1 MAHIDIGQNSV
12 LNLYSDVEVSDGLQ
26 VAFSSA
32 AAQYNYFSKRLVK
45 QYTGMSYVYR
55 NGVVKIQ
62 DTPQVVARANYISFN
77 NPSFES
83 KPIYAR
89 ITDYQYVNNATVKI
103 TYAIDW
109 FQTFMFDVSYRS
121 CQIQREHLSDADW
134 AKAVANPWRHDI
146 LELETGEN
154 FHFTEDDRPQ
164 ISTKER
170 VHYLQCPDDSTDCYV
185 MLALSPFSFDVTPP
199 EDIDPDN
206 PPRTPEDDL
215 GTWLRLFTFHN
226 IDTALADDDF
236 NQIVVRA
243 DDVRDGLPAALN
255 IYIFKINVPYQSIF
269 TGMNDSW
276 QVPKMMI
283 DGVLDDLT
291 AMGRTSQIV
300 ALYYAPKATV
310 RAFLGDSDTA
320 KNIFSVDNINARTCI
335 ASNPKMKRFP
345 FSYLTVE
352 SPSGN
357 RKEFHYEKFA
367 DPTNQ
372 IDFYLLGS
380 FNGFPFLSLVPYNY
394 GQGNPSAGGVF
405 DKTGFNITERL
416 DYAEVPQLSYTTDG
430 FLSYISSQYQQAQ
443 VNQSTPVQLAR
454 MGEFM
459 GGAATAAASLAPTLA
474 GGALNGLTASGALSD
489 TRPVGAGMAA
499 LGSTLSNVSQ
509 GDNSKAGAAA
519 GAAMMAHA
527 VASNLSD
534 ANVRSAMGANIGL
547 GSPIYNF
554 DTERSL
560 YDNDIY
566 HAGTAGGFPAYKLA
580 RFYYQFYFKT
590 LTPAWTEIVDNYFNA
605 FGYNSGRIGIPRIVN
620 FIHGGG
626 DQPHFVTYDGAPTTY
641 VKTTD
646 CHVISTMMP
655 VSLDIEALF
664 NAGCRFIKGDGR

>member
-12 LNLYSDVEVSDGLQ
+12 LNLYSNVEVSDGLQ

-62 DTPQVVARANYISFN
+62 DTPQVVAQANYISFN

-164 ISTKER
+164 IATSER
-170 VHYLQCPDDSTDCYV
+170 VYYLQCPDDSPECYI
-185 MLALSPFSFDVTPP
+185 MLALSPFSFSYKVGDK
-199 EDIDPDN
+199 
-206 PPRTPEDDL
+206 TPEADMYN
-215 GTWLRLFTFHN
+215 WLRGFKNN
-226 IDTALADDDF
+226 IADKLADDDF
-236 NQIVVRA
+236 GQLVIRA
-243 DDVRDGLPAALN
+243 DDVLDGLPTSLN
-255 IYIFKINVPYQSIF
+255 IYIFKANDVYQSLF
-269 TGMNDSW
+269 TDMDDAWS
-276 QVPKMMI
+276 VPKKRL

-310 RAFLGDSDTA
+310 RAFLGDSNTA
-320 KNIFSVDNINARTCI
+320 KNIVSIDNLNARTCNS
-335 ASNPKMKRFP
+335 SNPKMKRFP

-367 DPTNQ
+367 AAVNS

-394 GQGNPSAGGVF
+394 GQGNPSAGAVF

-416 DYAEVPQLSYTTDG
+416 DYVEVPQLSYTTDG
-430 FLSYISSQYQQAQ
+430 FLSYVSSQYQLAQA
-443 VNQSTPVQLAR
+443 NQSTPVQLAR

-527 VASNLSD
+527 VAANFSD
-534 ANVRSAMGANIGL
+534 ANVRAAMGANTGL

-566 HAGTAGGFPAYKLA
+566 HAGTAGGFPAYKLE

-605 FGYNSGRIGIPRIVN
+605 FGYNSGRIGIPRVVN
-620 FIHGGG
+620 FIHGSG

-655 VSLDIEALF
+655 VSQYIEGLF

>member
-12 LNLYSDVEVSDGLQ
+12 LNLYSNVEVSEGLQ

-32 AAQYNYFSKRLVK
+32 AAQYNYFSRRLVK

-134 AKAVANPWRHDI
+134 TKAVANPWRHDI

-164 ISTKER
+164 ISTSER
-170 VHYLQCPDDSTDCYV
+170 VHYLQCPDDSPECYI
-185 MLALSPFSFDVTPP
+185 MLALSPFSFSYNVGDK
-199 EDIDPDN
+199 
-206 PPRTPEDDL
+206 TPEADMYN
-215 GTWLRLFTFHN
+215 WLRGFKNN
-226 IDTALADDDF
+226 ISDKLASDDF
-236 NQIVVRA
+236 GQLVVRA
-243 DDVRDGLPAALN
+243 DDVLDGLPASLN
-255 IYIFKINVPYQSIF
+255 IYIFKADDVYQSLF
-269 TGMNDSW
+269 TDMDEAWS
-276 QVPKMMI
+276 VPKKRL

-310 RAFLGDSDTA
+310 RAFLGGSDTA
-320 KNIFSVDNINARTCI
+320 KNIFSIDNINARTCN

-367 DPTNQ
+367 AAADG

-380 FNGFPFLSLVPYNY
+380 FNGFPFLSLIPYNY
-394 GQGNPSAGGVF
+394 GQGNPSAAGIF

-443 VNQSTPVQLAR
+443 ANQSTPVQLAR

-527 VASNLSD
+527 VSANFSD

-605 FGYNSGRIGIPRIVN
+605 FGYNSGRIGIPRVVN
-620 FIHGGG
+620 FIHGSG

-655 VSLDIEALF
+655 VSQDIEALF

>member
-12 LNLYSDVEVSDGLQ
+12 LNLYSNVEVSDGLQ

-55 NGVVKIQ
+55 NGVVKVQ

-164 ISTKER
+164 ISTSER
-170 VHYLQCPDDSTDCYV
+170 VHYLQCPDDSPECYI
-185 MLALSPFSFDVTPP
+185 MLALSPFSFSYNVGDK
-199 EDIDPDN
+199 
-206 PPRTPEDDL
+206 TPEADMYN
-215 GTWLRLFTFHN
+215 WLRGFKNHITEK
-226 IDTALADDDF
+226 LASDDF
-236 NQIVVRA
+236 GQLVVRA
-243 DDVRDGLPAALN
+243 DDVLDGLPASLN
-255 IYIFKINVPYQSIF
+255 IYIFKADDVYQSLY
-269 TGMNDSW
+269 TDMDEAWS
-276 QVPKMMI
+276 VPKKRL

-310 RAFLGDSDTA
+310 RAFLGGSNTA
-320 KNIFSVDNINARTCI
+320 KNIFSIDNLNARTCN

-367 DPTNQ
+367 DAANS

-443 VNQSTPVQLAR
+443 ANQSMPVQLAR

-474 GGALNGLTASGALSD
+474 GGALNGLTVSGALSD

-527 VASNLSD
+527 VASNFSD
-534 ANVRSAMGANIGL
+534 ANVRASMGANVGL

-566 HAGTAGGFPAYKLA
+566 HAGTAGGFPAYKLS

-605 FGYNSGRIGIPRIVN
+605 FGYNSGRIGIPRVVN
-620 FIHGGG
+620 FIHGSG
-626 DQPHFVTYDGAPTTY
+626 DQPHFVTYDGTPTTY

-655 VSLDIEALF
+655 VSQDIEALF

>member
-32 AAQYNYFSKRLVK
+32 TAQYNYFSKRLVK

-109 FQTFMFDVSYRS
+109 FQTFMFNVSYRS

-154 FHFTEDDRPQ
+154 FHFTDDDRPQ
-164 ISTKER
+164 ISTNER
-170 VHYLQCPDDSTDCYV
+170 VHYLQCPDDSPECYI
-185 MLALSPFSFDVTPP
+185 MLALSPFSFSYNVGDK
-199 EDIDPDN
+199 
-206 PPRTPEDDL
+206 TPEADMYN
-215 GTWLRLFTFHN
+215 WLVGFKNN
-226 IDTALADDDF
+226 IAEKLASDDF
-236 NQIVVRA
+236 GQLVVRA
-243 DDVRDGLPAALN
+243 DDVLDGLPTSLN
-255 IYIFKINVPYQSIF
+255 IYIFKADDVYRSLY
-269 TGMNDSW
+269 TDMDEAWS
-276 QVPKMMI
+276 VPKKRI

-291 AMGRTSQIV
+291 AMGRSSQIV

-310 RAFLGDSDTA
+310 RAFLGGSDTA
-320 KNIFSVDNINARTCI
+320 KNVFRVDNLNARTCN

-405 DKTGFNITERL
+405 DKTGFDITERL

-443 VNQSTPVQLAR
+443 ANQSTPVQLAR

-527 VASNLSD
+527 VASNFSD
-534 ANVRSAMGANIGL
+534 ANVRAAMGANVGL
-547 GSPIYNF
+547 GSPVYNF

-566 HAGTAGGFPAYKLA
+566 HAGTAGGFPAYKLG
-580 RFYYQFYFKT
+580 RFYYQLYFKT

-605 FGYNSGRIGIPRIVN
+605 FGYNSGRIGIPRVVN
-620 FIHGGG
+620 FINGEG

-655 VSLDIEALF
+655 VSQDIEALF

>member
-32 AAQYNYFSKRLVK
+32 AAQYNYFRKRLVK

-62 DTPQVVARANYISFN
+62 DTPQVVAKANYISFN

-121 CQIQREHLSDADW
+121 CQIQREHLSETDW
-134 AKAVANPWRHDI
+134 TKAVANPWRHDI

-170 VHYLQCPDDSTDCYV
+170 VHYLQCPDDSPECYI
-185 MLALSPFSFDVTPP
+185 MLALSPFSFSYNIGDK
-199 EDIDPDN
+199 
-206 PPRTPEDDL
+206 TPEADMFN
-215 GTWLRLFTFHN
+215 WLKGFKNN
-226 IDTALADDDF
+226 IADKLANDDF
-236 NQIVVRA
+236 GQLVVRA
-243 DDVRDGLPAALN
+243 DDVLDGLPASLN
-255 IYIFKINVPYQSIF
+255 IYIFKADDVYQSLF
-269 TGMNDSW
+269 TDMDGAWS
-276 QVPKMMI
+276 VPKTRI

-310 RAFLGDSDTA
+310 RAFLGGSDTA
-320 KNIFSVDNINARTCI
+320 KNIFSVDNLNARTCN

-367 DPTNQ
+367 DPANQ
-372 IDFYLLGS
+372 IDFFLLGS

-405 DKTGFNITERL
+405 DKTGFDITERL
-416 DYAEVPQLSYTTDG
+416 DYVEMPQLSYTTDG
-430 FLSYISSQYQQAQ
+430 FLTYISSQYQLAQA
-443 VNQSTPVQLAR
+443 NQSTPVQLAR

-459 GGAATAAASLAPTLA
+459 SGAATAAASLAPTLA

-489 TRPVGAGMAA
+489 TRPVGAGMTA

-509 GDNSKAGAAA
+509 GDNSKAGAVA

-527 VASNLSD
+527 VASNFSD
-534 ANVRSAMGANIGL
+534 ANVRAAMGANVGL

-566 HAGTAGGFPAYKLA
+566 HAGTAGGFPAYKLG

-605 FGYNSGRIGIPRIVN
+605 FGYNSGRIGIPRVVN
-620 FIHGGG
+620 FIHGDG

-655 VSLDIEALF
+655 VSQNIEALF

>member
-12 LNLYSDVEVSDGLQ
+12 LNLYSNVEVSDGLQ

-62 DTPQVVARANYISFN
+62 DTPQVVAQANYISFN

-134 AKAVANPWRHDI
+134 AKAVDNPWRHDI

-154 FHFTEDDRPQ
+154 FHFTEDDRPN
-164 ISTKER
+164 ILTTER
-170 VHYLQCPDDSTDCYV
+170 VHYLQCPDDSPECYI
-185 MLALSPFSFDVTPP
+185 MLALSPFSFKYNVGDK
-199 EDIDPDN
+199 
-206 PPRTPEDDL
+206 TPEADMYN
-215 GTWLRLFTFHN
+215 WLQGFKNN
-226 IDTALADDDF
+226 ISDKLANDDF
-236 NQIVVRA
+236 GQLVVRA
-243 DDVRDGLPAALN
+243 DDVLDGLPASLN
-255 IYIFKINVPYQSIF
+255 IYIFKEGDVYQSLY
-269 TGMNDSW
+269 TDMDEVWS
-276 QVPKMMI
+276 VPKKRL

-310 RAFLGDSDTA
+310 RAFLGDSHTE
-320 KNIFSVDNINARTCI
+320 KNIFSVDNLNARTCN

-357 RKEFHYEKFA
+357 RKEFHYEKFVGA
-367 DPTNQ
+367 ANS
-372 IDFYLLGS
+372 INFYLLGS

-394 GQGNPSAGGVF
+394 GQGNPSAVIF
-405 DKTGFNITERL
+405 DKTGFDITERL
-416 DYAEVPQLSYTTDG
+416 DYTEVPQLSYTTDG

-443 VNQSTPVQLAR
+443 ANQSTPVQLAR

-474 GGALNGLTASGALSD
+474 GGALNGLAASGALSD

-499 LGSTLSNVSQ
+499 IGSTLSNVSQ

-527 VASNLSD
+527 MASNFSD
-534 ANVRSAMGANIGL
+534 ANVRAAMGANVGL

-566 HAGTAGGFPAYKLA
+566 HAGTAGSFPAYKLS

-620 FIHGGG
+620 FIHGSG
-626 DQPHFVTYDGAPTTY
+626 DQPHFVPYDGAPTTY

-655 VSLDIEALF
+655 VSQDIEALF

>member
-12 LNLYSDVEVSDGLQ
+12 LNLYSNVEVSEGLQ

-32 AAQYNYFSKRLVK
+32 SAQYNYFSRRLVK

-164 ISTKER
+164 ISTNER
-170 VHYLQCPDDSTDCYV
+170 VHYLQCPDDSPDCYI
-185 MLALSPFSFDVTPP
+185 MLALSPFSFSYNVGDK
-199 EDIDPDN
+199 
-206 PPRTPEDDL
+206 TPEADMYN
-215 GTWLRLFTFHN
+215 WLRGFKNN
-226 IDTALADDDF
+226 IAEKLASDDF
-236 NQIVVRA
+236 GQLVVRA
-243 DDVRDGLPAALN
+243 DDVLDGLPASLN
-255 IYIFKINVPYQSIF
+255 IYIFKADDVYQSLF
-269 TGMNDSW
+269 TDMDEAWS
-276 QVPKMMI
+276 VPKKRL

-310 RAFLGDSDTA
+310 RAFLGGSDTA
-320 KNIFSVDNINARTCI
+320 KNIFSVDNINARTCN

-367 DPTNQ
+367 AAANG

-380 FNGFPFLSLVPYNY
+380 FNGFPFLSLIPYNY
-394 GQGNPSAGGVF
+394 GQGNPSAAGIS

-443 VNQSTPVQLAR
+443 ANQSTPVQLAR

-527 VASNLSD
+527 VSANFSD

-605 FGYNSGRIGIPRIVN
+605 FGYNSGRIGIPRVVN
-620 FIHGGG
+620 FIHGNG

-655 VSLDIEALF
+655 VSQDIEALF

>member
-1 MAHIDIGQNSV
+1 MAHIDIGQDSV
-12 LNLYSDVEVSDGLQ
+12 LNLYSNVEVSDGLQ

-32 AAQYNYFSKRLVK
+32 VQQYNYFSNRLVK

-62 DTPQVVARANYISFN
+62 DAPQVVARANYISFN

-164 ISTKER
+164 ILTSER
-170 VHYLQCPDDSTDCYV
+170 VYYLQCPDDSPECYV
-185 MLALSPFSFDVTPP
+185 MLALSPFSFSYNVGDK
-199 EDIDPDN
+199 
-206 PPRTPEDDL
+206 TPEADMYN
-215 GTWLRLFTFHN
+215 WLRGFKNN
-226 IDTALADDDF
+226 IAEKLASDDF
-236 NQIVVRA
+236 GQLVVRA
-243 DDVRDGLPAALN
+243 DDVFDGLPASLN
-255 IYIFKINVPYQSIF
+255 IYIFKADDVYQSLF
-269 TGMNDSW
+269 TDMDEAWS
-276 QVPKMMI
+276 VPKKRL

-310 RAFLGDSDTA
+310 RAFLGGSDTE
-320 KNIFSVDNINARTCI
+320 KNIFRVDNLNARTCN

-367 DPTNQ
+367 GAANG

-405 DKTGFNITERL
+405 DNTGFDITERL

-443 VNQSTPVQLAR
+443 ANQSTPVQLAR

-459 GGAATAAASLAPTLA
+459 GGAATTAASLAPTLA

-519 GAAMMAHA
+519 GVAMMAH
-527 VASNLSD
+527 VLASNFSD
-534 ANVRSAMGANIGL
+534 ANVRAAMGANVGL

-566 HAGTAGGFPAYKLA
+566 HAGTAGGFPAYKLG

-605 FGYNSGRIGIPRIVN
+605 FGYNSGRIGIPRVVN
-620 FIHGGG
+620 FIHGSG

-655 VSLDIEALF
+655 VSQDIEALF

>member
-12 LNLYSDVEVSDGLQ
+12 LNLYSNVEVSDGLQ

-164 ISTKER
+164 ILTNER
-170 VHYLQCPDDSTDCYV
+170 VHYLQCPDDSPDCYV
-185 MLALSPFSFDVTPP
+185 MLALSPFSFSYNVGDK
-199 EDIDPDN
+199 
-206 PPRTPEDDL
+206 TPEADMYN
-215 GTWLRLFTFHN
+215 WLMGFKN
-226 IDTALADDDF
+226 NVAEKLANDDF
-236 NQIVVRA
+236 GHLVVRA
-243 DDVRDGLPAALN
+243 DDVFDGLPASLN
-255 IYIFKINVPYQSIF
+255 IYIFEAGDVYQSLF
-269 TGMNDSW
+269 TDMDEAWS
-276 QVPKMMI
+276 VPKKRLA
-283 DGVLDDLT
+283 GVLDDLT

-310 RAFLGDSDTA
+310 RAFLGGSDTA
-320 KNIFSVDNINARTCI
+320 KNIFSVDNLNARTCN

-367 DPTNQ
+367 DPTTQ
-372 IDFYLLGS
+372 IDFFLLGS

-394 GQGNPSAGGVF
+394 GQGNPSAVVF
-405 DKTGFNITERL
+405 DKTGFDITERL

-443 VNQSTPVQLAR
+443 ANQSTPVQLAR

-509 GDNSKAGAAA
+509 GDNSKAGAVA

-527 VASNLSD
+527 VASNFSD
-534 ANVRSAMGANIGL
+534 ANVRAAMGANVGL
-547 GSPIYNF
+547 GSPVYNF
-554 DTERSL
+554 DMERSL

-566 HAGTAGGFPAYKLA
+566 HAGTAGGFPAYKLG

-605 FGYNSGRIGIPRIVN
+605 FGYNSGRIGIPRVVN
-620 FIHGGG
+620 FINGSG

-655 VSLDIEALF
+655 VSQDIEALF

>member
-12 LNLYSDVEVSDGLQ
+12 LNLYSNVEVSDGLQ

-32 AAQYNYFSKRLVK
+32 TAQYNYFSKRLVK

-164 ISTKER
+164 ISTNER
-170 VHYLQCPDDSTDCYV
+170 VHYLQCPDDSPDCYV
-185 MLALSPFSFDVTPP
+185 MLALSPFSFPYNVGDK
-199 EDIDPDN
+199 
-206 PPRTPEDDL
+206 TPEADMYN
-215 GTWLRLFTFHN
+215 WLMGFKNN
-226 IDTALADDDF
+226 ISDKLANDDF
-236 NQIVVRA
+236 GQLVVRA
-243 DDVRDGLPAALN
+243 DDVLDGLPASLN
-255 IYIFKINVPYQSIF
+255 IYIFKADDVYQSLF
-269 TGMNDSW
+269 TDMDEAWS
-276 QVPKMMI
+276 VPKKRL

-310 RAFLGDSDTA
+310 RAFLGGSDTA
-320 KNIFSVDNINARTCI
+320 KNVFSVDNINARTCN

-367 DPTNQ
+367 AAADG

-380 FNGFPFLSLVPYNY
+380 FNGFPFLSLIPYNY
-394 GQGNPSAGGVF
+394 GQGNPSAAGIF
-405 DKTGFNITERL
+405 DTTGFNITERL

-430 FLSYISSQYQQAQ
+430 FLSYISSRYQQAQ
-443 VNQSTPVQLAR
+443 ANQSTPVQLAR

-459 GGAATAAASLAPTLA
+459 GSAATMAASLAPTLA

-527 VASNLSD
+527 VSANFSD

-605 FGYNSGRIGIPRIVN
+605 FGYNSGRIGIPRVVN

-655 VSLDIEALF
+655 VSQGIEALF

>member
-12 LNLYSDVEVSDGLQ
+12 LNLYSNVEVSDGLQ

-164 ISTKER
+164 IATSER
-170 VHYLQCPDDSTDCYV
+170 VHYLQCPDDSPDCYI
-185 MLALSPFSFDVTPP
+185 MLALSPFSFSYNVGDK
-199 EDIDPDN
+199 
-206 PPRTPEDDL
+206 TPEADMYN
-215 GTWLRLFTFHN
+215 WLRGFKNN
-226 IDTALADDDF
+226 ISDKLANDDF
-236 NQIVVRA
+236 GQLVVRA
-243 DDVRDGLPAALN
+243 DDVLDGLPASLN
-255 IYIFKINVPYQSIF
+255 IYIFKADDVYQSLF
-269 TGMNDSW
+269 TDMDEAWS
-276 QVPKMMI
+276 VPKKRL

-310 RAFLGDSDTA
+310 RAFLGGSDTA
-320 KNIFSVDNINARTCI
+320 KNVFSIDNLNARTCN

-367 DPTNQ
+367 AASNS
-372 IDFYLLGS
+372 IEFYLLGS
-380 FNGFPFLSLVPYNY
+380 FNGFPFLSLIPYNY
-394 GQGNPSAGGVF
+394 GQGNPSAAGIF

-443 VNQSTPVQLAR
+443 ANQSTPVQLAR

-459 GGAATAAASLAPTLA
+459 GGAATVAASLAPTLA

-527 VASNLSD
+527 VSANFSD

-605 FGYNSGRIGIPRIVN
+605 FGYNSGRIGIPRVVN
-620 FIHGGG
+620 FIHGSG

-655 VSLDIEALF
+655 VSQDIEALF

>member
-12 LNLYSDVEVSDGLQ
+12 LNLYSNVEVSDGLQ

-32 AAQYNYFSKRLVK
+32 TAQYNYFSKRLVK

-121 CQIQREHLSDADW
+121 CQIQREHLSEADW
-134 AKAVANPWRHDI
+134 TKAVADPWRHDI

-164 ISTKER
+164 ISTNER
-170 VHYLQCPDDSTDCYV
+170 VHYLQCPDDSPECYV
-185 MLALSPFSFDVTPP
+185 MLALSPFSFSYNAGDK
-199 EDIDPDN
+199 
-206 PPRTPEDDL
+206 TPEADMYN
-215 GTWLRLFTFHN
+215 WLRGFKNN
-226 IDTALADDDF
+226 ISDKLVNDDF
-236 NQIVVRA
+236 GQLVVRA
-243 DDVRDGLPAALN
+243 DDVLDGLPASLN
-255 IYIFKINVPYQSIF
+255 IYIFKEDDVYQSLF
-269 TGMNDSW
+269 TDMDAAWS
-276 QVPKMMI
+276 VPKKRL

-310 RAFLGDSDTA
+310 RAFLGGSDTA
-320 KNIFSVDNINARTCI
+320 KNIFSVDNLNARTCN

-357 RKEFHYEKFA
+357 RKEFHYEKFTA
-367 DPTNQ
+367 PTNQ
-372 IDFYLLGS
+372 IDFFLLGS

-394 GQGNPSAGGVF
+394 GQGNPSAAVF
-405 DKTGFNITERL
+405 DKTGFDITERL

-443 VNQSTPVQLAR
+443 ANQSTPVQLAR

-459 GGAATAAASLAPTLA
+459 GGATTAAASLAPTLA

-527 VASNLSD
+527 IASNFSD
-534 ANVRSAMGANIGL
+534 ANVRAAMGASVGL

-566 HAGTAGGFPAYKLA
+566 HAGTAGGFPAYKLR

-605 FGYNSGRIGIPRIVN
+605 FGYNSGRIGIPRVVN
-620 FIHGGG
+620 FINGEG

-655 VSLDIEALF
+655 VSQDIEALF

>member
-12 LNLYSDVEVSDGLQ
+12 LNLYSNVEVSEGLQ

-89 ITDYQYVNNATVKI
+89 IVDYQYVNNATVKI
-103 TYAIDW
+103 AYAVDW

-164 ISTKER
+164 ISTNER
-170 VHYLQCPDDSTDCYV
+170 VHYLQCPDDSPECYI
-185 MLALSPFSFDVTPP
+185 MLALSPFSFSYNVGDK
-199 EDIDPDN
+199 
-206 PPRTPEDDL
+206 TPEADMYN
-215 GTWLRLFTFHN
+215 WLRGFKNN
-226 IDTALADDDF
+226 IAEKLASDDF
-236 NQIVVRA
+236 GQLVVRA
-243 DDVRDGLPAALN
+243 DDVLDGLPASLN
-255 IYIFKINVPYQSIF
+255 IYIFKADDVYQSLF
-269 TGMNDSW
+269 TDMDEAWS
-276 QVPKMMI
+276 VPKKRL

-310 RAFLGDSDTA
+310 RAFLGGSDTA
-320 KNIFSVDNINARTCI
+320 KNIFSIDNINARTCN

-367 DPTNQ
+367 AAANG

-380 FNGFPFLSLVPYNY
+380 FNGFPFLSLIPYNY
-394 GQGNPSAGGVF
+394 GQGNPSAAGIS

-443 VNQSTPVQLAR
+443 ANQSTPVQLAR

-527 VASNLSD
+527 VSANFSD

-605 FGYNSGRIGIPRIVN
+605 FGYNSGRIGIPRVVN
-620 FIHGGG
+620 FIHGSG
-626 DQPHFVTYDGAPTTY
+626 DQPHFVAYDGAPTTY

-655 VSLDIEALF
+655 VSQDIEALF

>member
-12 LNLYSDVEVSDGLQ
+12 LNLYSNVEVSDGLQ

-32 AAQYNYFSKRLVK
+32 SAQYNYFSKRRVK

-121 CQIQREHLSDADW
+121 CQIQREHLSDSDW
-134 AKAVANPWRHDI
+134 TKAVANPWRHDI

-164 ISTKER
+164 VSTNER
-170 VHYLQCPDDSTDCYV
+170 VHYLQCPDDSPECYI
-185 MLALSPFSFDVTPP
+185 MLALSPFSFSYNVGDK
-199 EDIDPDN
+199 
-206 PPRTPEDDL
+206 TPEADMYN
-215 GTWLRLFTFHN
+215 WLRGFRNN
-226 IDTALADDDF
+226 IADKLASDDF
-236 NQIVVRA
+236 GQLVVRA
-243 DDVRDGLPAALN
+243 DDVLDGLPASLN
-255 IYIFKINVPYQSIF
+255 IYIFKADDVYQSLF
-269 TGMNDSW
+269 TDMDEVWS
-276 QVPKMMI
+276 VPKKRI

-310 RAFLGDSDTA
+310 RAFLGGSDTA
-320 KNIFSVDNINARTCI
+320 KNIFSVGNLNARTCN

-352 SPSGN
+352 SPAGN

-367 DPTNQ
+367 AAADG
-372 IDFYLLGS
+372 IEFYLLGS
-380 FNGFPFLSLVPYNY
+380 FNGFPFLSLIPYNY
-394 GQGNPSAGGVF
+394 GQGNPSAAGVF

-443 VNQSTPVQLAR
+443 ANQSTPVQLAR

-459 GGAATAAASLAPTLA
+459 GGAATTAASLAPTLA

-499 LGSTLSNVSQ
+499 IGSTLSNVSQ

-519 GAAMMAHA
+519 GAAMMAHV
-527 VASNLSD
+527 VAANFSD
-534 ANVRSAMGANIGL
+534 ANVRSAMGANTGL

-566 HAGTAGGFPAYKLA
+566 HAGTAGGFPAYKLE

-605 FGYNSGRIGIPRIVN
+605 FGYNSGRIGIPRVVN
-620 FIHGGG
+620 FIHGSG

-655 VSLDIEALF
+655 VSQDIEALF
-664 NAGCRFIKGDGR
+664 NAGCRFINGDGR

>member
-12 LNLYSDVEVSDGLQ
+12 LNLYSNVEVSDGLQ

-32 AAQYNYFSKRLVK
+32 TAQYNYFSKRLVK

-170 VHYLQCPDDSTDCYV
+170 LYYLQCPDDSPECYI
-185 MLALSPFSFDVTPP
+185 MLALSPFSFSYNVGDK
-199 EDIDPDN
+199 
-206 PPRTPEDDL
+206 TPEADMYN
-215 GTWLRLFTFHN
+215 WLRGFKNN
-226 IDTALADDDF
+226 IAEKLASDDF
-236 NQIVVRA
+236 GQLVVRA
-243 DDVRDGLPAALN
+243 DDVLDGLPASLN
-255 IYIFKINVPYQSIF
+255 IYIFKADDVYQSLF
-269 TGMNDSW
+269 TDMDEAWS
-276 QVPKMMI
+276 VPKKRL

-310 RAFLGDSDTA
+310 RAFLGGSDTA
-320 KNIFSVDNINARTCI
+320 KNIFRIDNINARTCN

-367 DPTNQ
+367 TAANG

-380 FNGFPFLSLVPYNY
+380 FNGFPFLSLIPYNY
-394 GQGNPSAGGVF
+394 GQGNPSAVIF

-430 FLSYISSQYQQAQ
+430 FLSYISSLYQQAQ
-443 VNQSTPVQLAR
+443 ANQSTPVQLAR

-527 VASNLSD
+527 MASNFSD
-534 ANVRSAMGANIGL
+534 ANVRAAMGANVGL

-566 HAGTAGGFPAYKLA
+566 HAGTAGGFPAYKLE

-605 FGYNSGRIGIPRIVN
+605 FGYNSGRIGIPRVVN
-620 FIHGGG
+620 FIHGSG
-626 DQPHFVTYDGAPTTY
+626 DQPHFVAYDGAPTTY

-655 VSLDIEALF
+655 VSQDIEALF

>member
-12 LNLYSDVEVSDGLQ
+12 LNLYSNVEVSEGLQ

-32 AAQYNYFSKRLVK
+32 AAQYNYFSRRLVK

-164 ISTKER
+164 ISTNER
-170 VHYLQCPDDSTDCYV
+170 VHYLQCPDDSPECYI
-185 MLALSPFSFDVTPP
+185 MLALSPFSFSYNVGDK
-199 EDIDPDN
+199 
-206 PPRTPEDDL
+206 TPEADMYN
-215 GTWLRLFTFHN
+215 WLKGFKNN
-226 IDTALADDDF
+226 IAEKLASDDF
-236 NQIVVRA
+236 GQLVVRA
-243 DDVRDGLPAALN
+243 DDVLDGLPASLN
-255 IYIFKINVPYQSIF
+255 IYIFKADDVYQSLF
-269 TGMNDSW
+269 TDMDEAWS
-276 QVPKMMI
+276 VPKKRL

-310 RAFLGDSDTA
+310 RAFLGGSDTA
-320 KNIFSVDNINARTCI
+320 KNVFSIDNLNARTCN

-367 DPTNQ
+367 AADNS

-394 GQGNPSAGGVF
+394 GQGNPSATIF

-443 VNQSTPVQLAR
+443 ANQSTPVQLAR

-527 VASNLSD
+527 IASNFSD
-534 ANVRSAMGANIGL
+534 ANVRSAMGANVGL

-605 FGYNSGRIGIPRIVN
+605 FGYNSGRIGIPRVVN
-620 FIHGGG
+620 FIHGSG

-655 VSLDIEALF
+655 VSQDIEALF

>member
-12 LNLYSDVEVSDGLQ
+12 LNLYSNVEISDGLQ

-32 AAQYNYFSKRLVK
+32 TAQYNYFSKRLVK

-62 DTPQVVARANYISFN
+62 DTPQVVAQANYISFN

-146 LELETGEN
+146 LELETSES
-154 FHFTEDDRPQ
+154 FSFTEDDRPQ
-164 ISTKER
+164 INTGER
-170 VHYLQCPDDSTDCYV
+170 VHYLQCPDDSPDCYV
-185 MLALSPFSFDVTPP
+185 MLALSPFSFSYNVGDK
-199 EDIDPDN
+199 
-206 PPRTPEDDL
+206 TPEADMYN
-215 GTWLRLFTFHN
+215 WLRGFKDN
-226 IDTALADDDF
+226 INDKLESDDF
-236 NQIVVRA
+236 GQTVVRA
-243 DDVRDGLPAALN
+243 DVARDGLPASLN
-255 IYIFKINVPYQSIF
+255 IYIFKLDDVYQSLY
-269 TGMNDSW
+269 TDMDEAWS
-276 QVPKMMI
+276 VPKKRL

-310 RAFLGDSDTA
+310 RAFLGDTDTS
-320 KNIFSVDNINARTCI
+320 KNVFRVDNLNARTCD
-335 ASNPKMKRFP
+335 AANPKMKRFP

-367 DPTNQ
+367 DPSTEV
-372 IDFYLLGS
+372 DFYLLGS
-380 FNGFPFLSLVPYNY
+380 FNGFPYLSLVPFHY
-394 GQGNPSAGGVF
+394 GSGNPTSTIFGK
-405 DKTGFNITERL
+405 DGFNITERL

-430 FLSYISSQYQQAQ
+430 FLSYVSSQYQQAQ
-443 VNQSTPVQLAR
+443 ANQSTPVQLAR
-454 MGEFM
+454 MGEFL

-527 VASNLSD
+527 VAANFSD
-534 ANVRSAMGANIGL
+534 ANVRAAMGANTGL

-566 HAGTAGGFPAYKLA
+566 HAGTAGGFPAYKLE

-590 LTPAWTEIVDNYFNA
+590 LTPAWIAIVDNFFNA
-605 FGYNSGRIGIPRIVN
+605 FGYKSGRIGIPRIVN
-620 FIHGGG
+620 FINGGG
-626 DQPHFVTYDGAPTTY
+626 DRPHFVTYDGAPTTY

-655 VSLDIEALF
+655 VSQDIEALF